1 MNNNPESSLWHF
13 HEYPSA
19 DKIRIQATKP
29 MTNQRGLAL
38 TYSTSIATRCKNELV
53 DINWTI

>member
-1 MNNNPESSLWHF
+1 MSNDPESSVRHF

-38 TYSTSIATRCKNELV
+38 AYSTGIATRCKNELV
-53 DINWTI
+53 DINWAI

>member
-1 MNNNPESSLWHF
+1 MDNLESK
-13 HEYPSA
+13 PKDA

-38 TYSTSIATRCKNELV
+38 AYSTGIATRCKNELV
-53 DINWTI
+53 DINWAI